1 MRRVSFEDAPRLLQ
15 LGESSRAVGHNV
27 IWGKATARENPWKT
41 SSLSP
46 AIVAHCIDILTFLA
60 CNSSWHGCLITT
72 HTTDLQHV
80 RTLHLPA
87 HIASLPRRL
96 TSPHSTQDKTILSI
110 TASAIAAA
118 EGTFPQASA
127 HCARL
132 DTDRMA
138 AHSHRAGRCL
148 PRGLTALPDPGSR
161 TEEDR

>member
-27 IWGKATARENPWKT
+27 IWGRATARENPWKT
-41 SSLSP
+41 SFLSP

-80 RTLHLPA
+80 HTLALPA
-87 HIASLPRRL
+87 YFASLPRRP
-96 TSPHSTQDKTILSI
+96 TSPHSTQDTTIFGI

-118 EGTFPQASA
+118 ERDFPQTSA
-127 HCARL
+127 HRTRF

-138 AHSHRAGRCL
+138 AHSHHAGRCL
-148 PRGLTALPDPGSR
+148 PRRIPALPDPGSR